1 MLNFYPHLT
10 IRNHTYYARFSVPKH
25 LVKIAKRKNFFYS
38 LFTKDYYQALHKV
51 KEYAY
56 KTDLLIQ
63 SYERKYQEML
73 KLSEGTSNYSTL
85 LRTSYY
91 RRKSFIQ
98 ILSADTKLSMPK
110 RKSNPMSILPMM
122 SWQKYLITEHMVRSG
137 FSLFHLAAIICGD
150 HFCLRHR
157 SAKFNS

>member
-73 KLSEGTSNYSTL
+73 KLKHKNTGEIKLCLTYI
-85 LRTSYY
+85 
-91 RRKSFIQ
+91 RKS
-98 ILSADTKLSMPK
+98 
-110 RKSNPMSILPMM
+110 
-122 SWQKYLITEHMVRSG
+122 
-137 FSLFHLAAIICGD
+137 
-150 HFCLRHR
+150 
-157 SAKFNS
+157 